1 MPSYYRSQA
10 LAALLLLAFGDSPSS
25 CCHAFVGSSSECT
38 GTTRTT
44 TTTTTTS
51 SSSTSLHAA
60 LPPPLIIGPMI
71 KKMRAEKAKQNAPL
85 ASDAERTAE
94 APGLRVGGGAW
105 KWPPVWP
112 YEPEMFQRP
121 DEVAGRRQKSALQ
134 GMLNM
139 PDLPTP
145 GGGSA
150 EEAAAAAAEG
160 EGKLDLG
167 QYWKEKAG
175 VTTDIDEEAADK
187 LRR

>member
-1 MPSYYRSQA
+1 
-10 LAALLLLAFGDSPSS
+10 
-25 CCHAFVGSSSECT
+25 
-38 GTTRTT
+38 
-44 TTTTTTS
+44 
-51 SSSTSLHAA
+51 
-60 LPPPLIIGPMI
+60 MI
-71 KKMRAEKAKQNAPL
+71 KKMRAAKAKENAPL

-112 YEPEMFQRP
+112 YEAEMFQRP

-139 PDLPTP
+139 PDLPAAP
-145 GGGSA
+145 GGGGSA
-150 EEAAAAAAEG
+150 EEAEG

-167 QYWKEKAG
+167 QYWNEKAG
-175 VTTDIDEEAADK
+175 VATDIDEEAADK

>member
-1 MPSYYRSQA
+1 MPPYYRSQA
-10 LAALLLLAFGDSPSS
+10 LAALLLLALGGSPSSSS
-25 CCHAFVGSSSECT
+25 CCHAFVGSPSEFT
-38 GTTRTT
+38 GTAR
-44 TTTTTTS
+44 TTS
-51 SSSTSLHAA
+51 SSSLHAV

-71 KKMRAEKAKQNAPL
+71 KKMRAAKAKENAPL

-105 KWPPVWP
+105 EWPPVWP
-112 YEPEMFQRP
+112 YEAEMFQRP

-139 PDLPTP
+139 PDLPAT
-145 GGGSA
+145 GGGGA
-150 EEAAAAAAEG
+150 EEAEA

-167 QYWKEKAG
+167 QYWNEKAG

>member
-1 MPSYYRSQA
+1 MPPYYRSQA
-10 LAALLLLAFGDSPSS
+10 LAALLLLALGGSPSS
-25 CCHAFVGSSSECT
+25 SSSFPCCHAFVGSSSEFT
-38 GTTRTT
+38 GTARTT
-44 TTTTTTS
+44 TS
-51 SSSTSLHAA
+51 GSSLHAV

-71 KKMRAEKAKQNAPL
+71 KKMRAAKAKENAPL

-112 YEPEMFQRP
+112 YEAEMFQRP

-139 PDLPTP
+139 PDLPAT
-145 GGGSA
+145 GGGGA
-150 EEAAAAAAEG
+150 EEAEA

-167 QYWKEKAG
+167 QYWNEKAG